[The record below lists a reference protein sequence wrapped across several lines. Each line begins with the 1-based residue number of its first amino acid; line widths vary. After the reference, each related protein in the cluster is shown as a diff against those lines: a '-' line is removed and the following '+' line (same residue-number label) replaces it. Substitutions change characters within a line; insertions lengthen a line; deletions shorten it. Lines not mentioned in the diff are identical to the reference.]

1 MAESIVRLVSRKNS
15 FLIGEKTEQEEWRR
29 SFGEVNKERGFMIIH
44 KASFCKTFN
53 QNDRL

>member
-1 MAESIVRLVSRKNS
+1 MVRLVSRKNY
-15 FLIGEKTEQEEWRR
+15 FLIVEKTEQEEWQR
-29 SFGEVNKERGFMIIH
+29 SFGEVNKQRGFMIIH